1 MILETKLVF
10 SVGKAGVTYAQEHGM
25 VGPGASRTISE
36 KDKPASNTDSLPE
49 ANAVSK
55 TSEVTQTGLV
65 AKFVSDQREIW
76 TSPARVRFTDTVS
89 LIPLSGITAD
99 NGNSRSWLVE
109 LSQM

>member
-1 MILETKLVF
+1 M
-10 SVGKAGVTYAQEHGM
+10 
-25 VGPGASRTISE
+25 GPGASRTTSE

-49 ANAVSK
+49 ANGVSK

-65 AKFVSDQREIW
+65 ARFVSDQREIW
-76 TSPARVRFTDTVS
+76 TSPARVRFTNTVW